1 LNTNSPT
8 LADLGT
14 KLSPGGLSGFRI
26 EYIDSGTG
34 NIISNLFSTVAYSNR
49 CEAVSQPSSNST
61 QKSVLYRLTDSGSL
75 LFLSV
80 TPSTS
85 PSIKPNGFPYVG
97 VAGQDIILSNSY
109 FDPQIIEIELTEYDL
124 KKIALLINGER
135 TLNIESGIENIYNED
150 KEIIAQSTLYDIKD
164 EFNNPLYKVKQNN
177 RHVEIPWHDNNCI
190 SEITSDYYA
199 VVWDEQKQIIKNEL
213 IVTRAAIRAKIYYK
227 RGYMQGNK
235 AYFPW
240 LVDQSNYLNTR
251 YLMYIDG
258 KSTYLYNNLL
268 IQFDSNVYTDLDEPF
283 ETIIRMR
290 AYDLNYPKF
299 SKFINKVLLYYY
311 RGPKQPLDIEI
322 KLYNEAGYLLLQDD
336 VKDKKILHDGSIIN
350 DSILG
355 SSIVESKTFN
365 LAYKFPLLLSD
376 CEIKINNTSDF
387 SLSSITYN
395 YTVATTPELTRPE
408 VYKNIIRVGSPIL
421 LTRESLLEAGSKE
434 EAETITV
441 LTGGKADDFN

>member
-1 LNTNSPT
+1 MALGVTGIIRPSTVDLNDIEIFYSFTPDRITEPTNFIFLETQSVLQKRFNSDNSSLVFQGMYRLTLPRDVFNQIGFYSIVIRPKQIRTTITDCGVLFQLPDQKGIVLNTNSPT

-177 RHVEIPWHDNNCI
+177 TDIDR
-190 SEITSDYYA
+190 
-199 VVWDEQKQIIKNEL
+199 NE
-213 IVTRAAIRAKIYYK
+213 T
-227 RGYMQGNK
+227 
-235 AYFPW
+235 W
-240 LVDQSNYLNTR
+240 NT
-251 YLMYIDG
+251 I
-258 KSTYLYNNLL
+258 NE
-268 IQFDSNVYTDLDEPF
+268 NV
-283 ETIIRMR
+283 
-290 AYDLNYPKF
+290 
-299 SKFINKVLLYYY
+299 
-311 RGPKQPLDIEI
+311 G
-322 KLYNEAGYLLLQDD
+322 EA
-336 VKDKKILHDGSIIN
+336 
-350 DSILG
+350 
-355 SSIVESKTFN
+355 
-365 LAYKFPLLLSD
+365 
-376 CEIKINNTSDF
+376 
-387 SLSSITYN
+387 
-395 YTVATTPELTRPE
+395 
-408 VYKNIIRVGSPIL
+408 
-421 LTRESLLEAGSKE
+421 
-434 EAETITV
+434 
-441 LTGGKADDFN
+441 